1 MSYYFSIILKR
12 SVKGN
17 ILVLYLI
24 LLEKFLVSYY

>member
-12 SVKGN
+12 SVEGN

-24 LLEKFLVSYY
+24 LLEKFLVSHY